1 MSINTSGSESKARVR
16 LTAMPTKTRSFEA
29 QPQQVTQS
37 VGTADGGWSPT
48 VGHRQLRASQTDF
61 EVLAP
66 SERGPAEQPSR
77 EGGSTHPRKPNGVE
91 RRSGDA
97 LWLRT
102 IEPRQAHCKGLLASG
117 DGPSADAQES

>member
-1 MSINTSGSESKARVR
+1 
-16 LTAMPTKTRSFEA
+16 MPTKTRSFEA

-37 VGTADGGWSPT
+37 TADGGWSPT

-91 RRSGDA
+91 KRSGDA

-117 DGPSADAQES
+117 DGPSADAQESEGN